1 VTALLTRR
9 VPLPAIAIALAGVA
23 LGGCA
28 TEHPPQLDRAALV
41 EAETFPYYP
50 IYWVGPRFEGRPI
63 AAVDGTESYSTTIGD
78 SVYYGD
84 CINNT
89 GLLGG
94 GGSCRL
100 PLQVTTVI
108 YRRHYNAPLGPQ
120 SNTLIRGV
128 PAVSYDEGRSIEL
141 YSGRTSIDV
150 FSATP
155 QGAIR
160 AAWALRP
167 LNAPG
172 SASADLPAPVF
183 CPGLAGPQSPQ
194 VQSAMLH
201 LPDKA
206 CQKDAAVLRATERLR
221 EKPRSIG
228 EPGAPFGPTGPFE
241 PTGPGSPSEALQPTT
256 GSTTTTPPPARR
268 SRGADRRRRSSRSA
282 PESTG

>member
-1 VTALLTRR
+1 MGLLG
-9 VPLPAIAIALAGVA
+9 LLGLALA
-23 LGGCA
+23 GCA
-28 TEHPPQLDRAALV
+28 TEHPPPLSRSSLV
-41 EAETFPYYP
+41 EAETFPYYR
-50 IYWVGPRFEGRPI
+50 IYWVGSRFEGHSL
-63 AAVDGTESYSTTIGD
+63 AAADGTKSYSTTIGD

-128 PAVSYDEGRSIEL
+128 PAVVYDERRSIEL

-155 QGAIR
+155 QGAMR
-160 AAWALRP
+160 AARALRT
-167 LNAPG
+167 LNTPG
-172 SASADLPAPVF
+172 SATADLPPPVF

-194 VQSAMLH
+194 VQRAMLH
-201 LPDKA
+201 LPNLA
-206 CQKDAAVLRATERLR
+206 CQKDAAVLRSIERLR
-221 EKPRSIG
+221 ERPRSIG
-228 EPGAPFGPTGPFE
+228 EPGAPFGPPGPFE
-241 PTGPGSPSEALQPTT
+241 
-256 GSTTTTPPPARR
+256 STTTSRTTIPPPPRAKRRSPARR
-268 SRGADRRRRSSRSA
+268 SRDAARRKRPSRPA
-282 PESTG
+282 PAPTG